1 MWRWL
6 AMTSC
11 VLLGACNVVLTKAPL
26 FTQADAVGAPQLRSG
41 VWLIF
46 EKPDCQVDT
55 TKSFVDWPDC
65 AGGGLVSNGEIAGHK
80 SGTPRDALEHTPVV
94 LAAGQ
99 PRIAQLRVDVDTSV
113 QADASASGGGSASAS
128 ASGGGES
135 HPYAYAAVRPT
146 KLDAQGRIVAFNYW
160 PIDCGPPPPKNK
172 DGEDTA
178 AGTLKPLPGMEMK
191 PGDPYCST
199 SSKDALRGAAKA
211 SEAWADGPI
220 PEAHWLRD
228 ADR

>member
-26 FTQADAVGAPQLRSG
+26 FTQADAAGAPQLRSG

-46 EKPDCQVDT
+46 ERPDCQVDT
-55 TKSFVDWPDC
+55 AKPFTDWPDC

-99 PRIAQLRVDVDTSV
+99 PRIAQLRVDVDVST

-135 HPYAYAAVRPT
+135 PPLRLCRCAADQDGRPRADRR
-146 KLDAQGRIVAFNYW
+146 LQLLADRLRSAAAEEQGR
-160 PIDCGPPPPKNK
+160 
-172 DGEDTA
+172 
-178 AGTLKPLPGMEMK
+178 
-191 PGDPYCST
+191 
-199 SSKDALRGAAKA
+199 RGHRRRH
-211 SEAWADGPI
+211 
-220 PEAHWLRD
+220 PEAAARHGDEAGRPLLLD
-228 ADR
+228 QL